1 MFDKMKIMTVVGTRP
16 ELIKMACCIEQFDRS
31 FDHILVH
38 TGQNYDYELNQI
50 FFDDL
55 GIRQPDYFLECN
67 TTSPA
72 AAIGDIISKTD
83 QLIRNIE
90 PDGFVVY
97 GDTNSCL
104 SVISAKRNKVPIFHF
119 EAGNRSFDLR
129 VPEEINRKIVDHTS
143 DINFVLSEHARRYL
157 IAEGLRPEQIF
168 KIGSHLPELVQKHRC
183 KIDASNVLE
192 RENLIAGKYF
202 LVSLHR
208 EENVD
213 TDKNLE
219 VLVDAINAIADRY
232 GYPIIFSVHPRTQSR
247 LVRLG
252 LMETFSSL
260 VRLQKPYS
268 FSDYLK
274 LQEASLCVISDSG
287 TVSEESSILKCR
299 NITIRNAHERPEGVD
314 AGVLIIAS
322 LNVNHILDSLA
333 LSLELD
339 PKNNEVSDYH
349 NYKASADIVKI
360 IHSYIP
366 YVKRTVWKTT

>member
-1 MFDKMKIMTVVGTRP
+1 MKIMTVVGTRP
-16 ELIKMACCIEQFDRS
+16 ELIKMACCIEEFDKA
-31 FDHILVH
+31 FEHILVH
-38 TGQNYDYELNQI
+38 TGQNYDYELNQV

-55 GIRQPDYFLECN
+55 GIRQPDHFLNCDS
-67 TTSPA
+67 TSAA

-83 QLIRNIE
+83 LLIKKHQ
-90 PDGFVVY
+90 PDAFIVY

-157 IAEGLRPEQIF
+157 ISEGLKPEQIF
-168 KIGSHLPELVQKHRC
+168 KVGSHLPELVQKNQH
-183 KIDASNVLE
+183 KIDSSNVLE
-192 RENLIAGKYF
+192 RESLIANQYF

-213 TDKNLE
+213 SDENLQI
-219 VLVDAINAIADRY
+219 LVDAINQIVTLY
-232 GYPIIFSVHPRTQSR
+232 NHPIIFSVHPRTQKR
-247 LVRLG
+247 LDKLK
-252 LMETFSSL
+252 LTSKFSDL
-260 VRLQKPYS
+260 VRLQKPYN

-274 LQEASLCVISDSG
+274 LQKSALCVISDSG

-299 NITIRNAHERPEGVD
+299 SITIRNAHERPEGVD
-314 AGVLIIAS
+314 AGVFITAS
-322 LNVNHILDSLA
+322 LDAEHILA
-333 LSLELD
+333 TLSLSLKSD
-339 PKNNEVSDYH
+339 PKQNEVPDYH
-349 NYKASADIVKI
+349 NYKASKDITKI

-366 YVKRTVWKTT
+366 YIKRVVWRNGL